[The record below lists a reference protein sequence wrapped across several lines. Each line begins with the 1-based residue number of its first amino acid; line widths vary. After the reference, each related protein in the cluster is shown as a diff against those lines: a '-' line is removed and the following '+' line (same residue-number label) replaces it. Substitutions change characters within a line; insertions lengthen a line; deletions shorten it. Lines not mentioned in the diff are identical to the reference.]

1 MFEGVYVALVTPFLS
16 DGSVDIAG
24 LKRLADDLIERGIHG
39 LVPCGSTGE
48 SATLSHA
55 EHVAVIRAVVEVAAG
70 RVPVLAG
77 TGSNSTREAIALT
90 KEAKEAGAD
99 GALLITPYY
108 NKPTQPGL
116 IAHYRAV
123 AEEVDFPIVLYN
135 IPGRT
140 AVTLAADS
148 IGVLARDRR
157 IVGLKE
163 ATGSIE
169 MATDVLTRTPAD
181 FTLTAGDDAMT
192 LPLLAIGAKGV
203 ISVVAHL
210 VPERMLA
217 LWNAWQS
224 GEAAKAAAIHRELF
238 PLIRAL
244 FTETNPGPIKE
255 ALYMAGAIA
264 RADLR
269 LPLVRTS
276 KPTKAIL
283 RDAMAAAG
291 IALERDW

>member
-1 MFEGVYVALVTPFLS
+1 VFEGVYVALVTPFLA
-16 DGSVDIAG
+16 DGNVDIAG
-24 LKRLADDLIERGIHG
+24 LKRLADDLIERGVHG

-55 EHVAVIRAVVEVAAG
+55 EHADAIRAVAEVAGG

-77 TGSNSTREAIALT
+77 TGSNATREAIALT
-90 KEAKEAGAD
+90 KAAKDAGAD

-116 IAHYRAV
+116 IAHYQAV
-123 AEEVDFPIVLYN
+123 AEQADFPIVLYN

-148 IGVLARDRR
+148 IGVLARDKR

-169 MATDVLTRTPAD
+169 TATDVLTRTPAE

-192 LPLLAIGAKGV
+192 LPLLAVGGKGV

-224 GEAAKAAAIHRELF
+224 GEHGQAAAIHRELY
-238 PLIRAL
+238 PLIKSL

-255 ALYMAGAIA
+255 ALYMAGTIE
-264 RADLR
+264 RAELR
-269 LPLVRTS
+269 LPLVRVA
-276 KPTKAIL
+276 KPCKAIL
-283 RDAMAAAG
+283 RDALAAAG
-291 IALERDW
+291 VTLERGW